1 MAQKYPYPA
10 DRFSLVGWVTRS
22 HGIKGELKV
31 LPLQGQDDDFKRY
44 SRAALVAADGRM
56 TDVLDIVRSRVHGKQ
71 VILKLDTIDT
81 KNEADLTVGMGILC
95 LRGEMLHKDG
105 ESDDPEMTGIE
116 VATADGTVIG
126 TVASVSHTGA
136 HPLMVVLGD
145 SDEYLIPLVDAIV
158 VERTD
163 RKIIIDPPA
172 GLLEI
177 NRKGY

>member
-10 DRFSLVGWVTRS
+10 DRFSLVGRVTRS

-31 LPLQGQDDDFKRY
+31 LPLQGPDDDFKRY
-44 SRAALVAADGRM
+44 SRVALVAADGRM
-56 TDVLDIVRSRVHGKQ
+56 TEVLDIVRSRVHGRQ

-81 KNEADLTVGMGILC
+81 KNEADLTAEMGVLC
-95 LRGEMLHKDG
+95 LRGEMLPNTG
-105 ESDDPEMTGIE
+105 ESDDPEMIGVE

-126 TVASVSHTGA
+126 TVGSVSHTGA
-136 HPLMVVLGD
+136 HPLMVVQGD
-145 SDEYLIPLVDAIV
+145 CDEYLIPLVEEIV

-163 RKIIIDPPA
+163 RKIIIDPPD

-177 NRKGY
+177 NRKG